1 MKFPASTSLIASAL
15 VLSSSLAC
23 AADLFGQPAPLLAA
37 NPPSYY
43 IHVGP
48 GGLILDESA
57 KIAAGGVSVASGNIA
72 VPSQAS
78 LLLETGYFV
87 TPNIGVSFTGG
98 IPPLAQFYGTGSL
111 GMLGKLGSAVYG
123 PTALTAHYHFTGL
136 GAFQPY
142 VGGGAVYMVVFKTND
157 GALTQAHLQNAWGA
171 TLQVGADYMINEH
184 WGAFFDVKKAYLR
197 SKATGFLGATPVVA
211 KVKLDPLVL
220 HMGLAYRF

>member
-1 MKFPASTSLIASAL
+1 MKFLASTSLIASAL
-15 VLSSSLAC
+15 VLSPSLAC
-23 AADLFGQPAPLLAA
+23 AADLFGQPVPLLAA

-57 KIAAGGVSVASGNIA
+57 KIAAGGVPVPKGNIA

-98 IPPLAQFYGTGSL
+98 IPPLAQFYGTGGL
-111 GMLGKLGSAVYG
+111 GLLGKLGSAVYG
-123 PTALTAHYHFTGL
+123 PTALTAHYHVTSL

-142 VGGGAVYMVVFKTND
+142 IGGGAVYMVVFKTND
-157 GALTQAHLQNAWGA
+157 GTLTQAHLQNAWGA
-171 TLQVGADYMINEH
+171 TLQVGADYLINEH

-197 SKATGFLGATPVVA
+197 SKATGFLGAAPVVA

-220 HMGLAYRF
+220 HMGIGYRF